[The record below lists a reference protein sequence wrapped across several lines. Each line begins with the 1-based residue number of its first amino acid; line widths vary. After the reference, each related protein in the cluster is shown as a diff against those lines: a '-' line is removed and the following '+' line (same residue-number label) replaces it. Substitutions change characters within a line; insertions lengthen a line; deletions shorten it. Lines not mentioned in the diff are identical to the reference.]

1 MIKNLSSQRLFITQ
15 TKSAFFVYLIAF
27 LFLPVLSLAQNHVSG
42 TVKDNNGKPLTNVS
56 VVVKNTRMG
65 TATDVSGNFSIAARP
80 NDVLVFSFTGYETK
94 EIHLNNQTKVS
105 VSLHTKANSL
115 DEVVVI
121 GYGSVKKKDMTGA
134 VGSVKMADLEKAPV
148 RNFED
153 ALAGRVAGVTASA
166 DDGQPGA
173 SVNIVIRGSNSL
185 TQDNSPLYVIDGFPM
200 ENPDNNAINPA
211 EIESIEVLKDAS
223 STAIYGARG
232 ANGVI
237 LITTKKGKIGKP
249 VINFNTYYGLQQYT
263 KKMKMM
269 SPYEYVKYASERNP
283 VYADSTYFVD
293 GKTLDDFKNI
303 KGVDLQDSLLGS
315 NPFQNYFLSLSGGSN
330 GTRYSI
336 SGSASNQS
344 GIIVNSGYDRYQGRM
359 RLDQKV
365 NEHLNVGINTNYSNL
380 NMYGTSPA
388 LGGNGF
394 YYGNL
399 LFSVWAFR
407 PVAGVINQADD
418 GIESDDADFI
428 GALQGFN
435 PIKTAKNELRKKV
448 SDILTTDAYAEYSF
462 AKFFKLRVT
471 GGLTKSK
478 VRTDAFDNSLTPRG
492 SPLTNTGKDNGVSG
506 SVIYDELSSW
516 LNENTLTF
524 EKKLNADNELNVLA
538 GFTMQGTNVSS
549 YGAAANHIPNEQ
561 LGTSGIDEGTPVYIH
576 STSSLY
582 TLASFLGRVNYS
594 YRSKYLLT
602 GSIRAD
608 GSSKFAPQN
617 RWSYFPSGAVAW
629 RISQENFM
637 KSINFIS
644 NAKVRVSYGATGNN
658 RVTDFAYL
666 SRISIPASG
675 GYAYDNVPV
684 NASTFSIL
692 GNENLKWETTA
703 QSDIGLDL
711 GFFNERISLNADV
724 YKKVTS
730 NLLLNA
736 AVPGSIG
743 FTTALKNI
751 GKVQNEGIEFTLNTI
766 NISNKNFNWNSNF
779 NISFNRNKLLAL
791 SEGETQRL
799 TTASWNT
806 LTSSVPLYIA
816 QVGKPLAMFYG
827 FIWEGNYQLED
838 FDKSSTGTYTLKDGI
853 PKYSSTV
860 QPGFIKYKDVNGDG
874 IINTDDQT
882 VIGNPNPKFTGG
894 FSNNFT
900 YKHFDLNVFFNF
912 SVGGDVINANRL
924 IFEGGGY
931 NNGQNM
937 YAVYANHWTP
947 DNPSNTYYA
956 VGGAGPDNMSYST
969 RVIEDGSYLKLKTVQ
984 LGYNFSSTL
993 LKRIKITNLRVYA
1006 SAQNLYTWTKY
1017 TGFDPEVSKFGSS
1030 ALQPAFDY
1038 SVYPYA
1044 RTVTF
1049 GLNVS
1054 F

>member
-1 MIKNLSSQRLFITQ
+1 MTKKLFSQGLSFKEK
-15 TKSAFFVYLIAF
+15 KSTFFVYLIAF
-27 LFLPVLSLAQNHVSG
+27 LFLPVISFAQSQVTG
-42 TVKDNNGKPLTNVS
+42 TVKDNTGKPLSNVS
-56 VVVKNTRMG
+56 VVVKNTSRG
-65 TATDVSGNFSIAARP
+65 TATDASGNFSISARP
-80 NDVLVFSFTGYETK
+80 TDVIVFSFTGFETK
-94 EIHLNNQTKVS
+94 EIKVNNQTKLS
-105 VSLHTKANSL
+105 VSLNTKANSL
-115 DEVVVI
+115 DEVVVV
-121 GYGSVKKKDMTGA
+121 GYGTVKKKDLTGS
-134 VGSVKMADLEKAPV
+134 VGSVKMGDLEKAPV
-148 RNFED
+148 RDFEE
-153 ALAGRVAGVTASA
+153 ALAGRVAGVTATSS
-166 DDGQPGA
+166 DGQPGA
-173 SVNIVIRGSNSL
+173 SVNITIRGNNSL

-249 VINFNTYYGLQQYT
+249 VINFNSYYGFQQNNKT
-263 KKMKMM
+263 IKLM
-269 SPYEYVKYASERNP
+269 SPYEYVKYAEERNP
-283 VYADSTYFVD
+283 IYADSTYLQN
-293 GKTLDDFKNI
+293 GKTLDDYKNI

-315 NPFQNYFLSLSGGSN
+315 HPFQNYFLSLSGGAN

-336 SGSASNQS
+336 SGSVSNQA
-344 GIIVNSGYDRYQGRM
+344 GIIVNSGYDRYQGRVT
-359 RLDQKV
+359 LDQKV
-365 NEHLNVGINTNYSNL
+365 NSHLNVGITTNYSHL
-380 NMYGTSPA
+380 NQYGTSPA

-394 YYGNL
+394 YQGNL
-399 LFSVWAFR
+399 LVSVWAFR
-407 PVAGVINQADD
+407 PVAGVINQDD
-418 GIESDDADFI
+418 NGIENDDADFV

-435 PIKTAKNELRKKV
+435 PIKTAKNELRKNV
-448 SDILTTDAYAEYSF
+448 SDILTTNGYSEYSL
-462 AKFFKLRVT
+462 AKYFKLRVT
-471 GGLTKSK
+471 GGLTQSK
-478 VRTDAFDNSLTPRG
+478 VRTDAFDNTQTPRG

-506 SVIYDELSSW
+506 SVIYNELTSW

-524 EKKLNADNELNVLA
+524 DKQLNAANQLNVLA

-549 YGAAANHIPNEQ
+549 YGASANHIPNEQ
-561 LGTSGIDEGTPVYIH
+561 LGTSGIDEGVPISIH

-594 YRSKYLLT
+594 YLSKYLIT

-637 KSINFIS
+637 KPLNFIS

-658 RVTDFAYL
+658 RVSDFAYL

-675 GYAYDNVPV
+675 GYAYDNVPE
-684 NASTFSIL
+684 NASTFTTL
-692 GNENLKWETTA
+692 GNENLKWETTT

-711 GFFNERISLNADV
+711 GLFNERISINADV

-751 GKVQNEGIEFTLNTI
+751 GKVQNEGLEFTLNTI
-766 NISNKNFNWNSNF
+766 NITNKTFNWNSNF

-799 TTASWNT
+799 TTASWST

-816 QVGKPLAMFYG
+816 QVGQPLAMFYG
-827 FIWEGNYQLED
+827 YTWEGNYQLND
-838 FDKSSTGTYTLKDGI
+838 FDKSSTGVYTLKKGV
-853 PKYSSTV
+853 PAYSGTI
-860 QPGFIKYKDVNGDG
+860 QPGYIKYKDVNGDSV
-874 IINTDDQT
+874 INTDDQT
-882 VIGNPNPKFTGG
+882 IIGNPNPKFTGG

-900 YKHFDLNVFFNF
+900 YKNFDLNVFFNF

-937 YAVYANHWTP
+937 YATYADRWTP
-947 DNPSNTYYA
+947 DNPSNKYYA
-956 VGGAGPDNMSYST
+956 SGGAGPVTMSYST

-984 LGYNFSSTL
+984 LGYNFSSSL

-1006 SAQNLYTWTKY
+1006 AAQNLYTWTKY

-1044 RTVTF
+1044 KTVTF
-1049 GLNVS
+1049 GLNAS

>member
-1 MIKNLSSQRLFITQ
+1 MSKNSTLQTLSFEKR
-15 TKSAFFVYLIAF
+15 KSVFFVYLMAF
-27 LFLPVLSLAQNHVSG
+27 LFLPVITLAQNRVSG

-65 TATDVSGNFSIAARP
+65 TATDVSGNFTITARP
-80 NDVLVFSFTGYETK
+80 ADVLVFSFTGYESK
-94 EIHLNNQTKVS
+94 ELKVNGQTKIT

-115 DEVVVI
+115 DEVVVV
-121 GYGSVKKKDMTGA
+121 GYGAVAKKDLTGS
-134 VGSVKMADLEKAPV
+134 VGTVKMADIEKAPV

-173 SVNIVIRGSNSL
+173 SVNIIIRGSNSL
-185 TQDNSPLYVIDGFPM
+185 TQDNSPLYVVDGFPM

-223 STAIYGARG
+223 ATAIYGARA

-249 VINFNTYYGLQQYT
+249 VLNLNTYYGFQQYT

-269 SPYEYVKYASERNP
+269 NPYDYVQYVSERNP
-283 VYADSTYFVD
+283 VYADSTYLIDGRTVD
-293 GKTLDDFKNI
+293 YYKDF
-303 KGVDLQDSLLGS
+303 KGVDLQDSLMGS
-315 NPFQNYFLSLSGGSN
+315 RPFQNYFLSLSGGAN

-336 SGSASNQS
+336 SGSASDQN
-344 GIIVNSGYDRYQGRM
+344 GVIVNSGYDRYQGRM

-365 NEHLNVGINTNYSNL
+365 NDHLNVGINTNYSNL
-380 NMYGTSPA
+380 TQYGTSPA

-394 YYGNL
+394 FYGNL

-407 PVAGVINQADD
+407 PIPGTINQSEN
-418 GIESDDADFI
+418 GIEEDDADFI

-448 SDILTTDAYAEYSF
+448 SDILTSDAYAEYSF
-462 AKFFKLRVT
+462 AKYFKLRVT
-471 GGLTKSK
+471 GGLTKTK
-478 VRTDAFDNSLTPRG
+478 TRNDVFDNTLTPRG

-506 SVIYDELSSW
+506 SVIYNELSSW

-524 EKKLNADNELNVLA
+524 EKKLNARNQLNVLG
-538 GFTMQGTNVSS
+538 GFTMQGTDVSS
-549 YGAAANHIPNEQ
+549 YGAAANHIPREQ
-561 LGTSGIDEGTPVYIH
+561 LGTSGIDEGVPI
-576 STSSLY
+576 SINSSSSLY
-582 TLASFLGRVNYS
+582 TLASFLGRINYS
-594 YRSKYLLT
+594 YFSKYLFT
-602 GSIRAD
+602 ASFRAD

-617 RWSYFPSGAVAW
+617 RWSYFPSGAIAW
-629 RISQENFM
+629 RISEENFM
-637 KSINFIS
+637 KAITAVS
-644 NAKVRVSYGATGNN
+644 NAKVRVSYGSTGNN
-658 RVTDFAYL
+658 RVSDFAYL

-675 GYAYDNVPV
+675 GYSYDNVPV
-684 NASTFSIL
+684 NASSISIL
-692 GNENLKWETTA
+692 GNENLKWETTT
-703 QSDIGLDL
+703 QTDIGFDL
-711 GFFNERISLNADV
+711 GLFNERISLSTDV
-724 YKKVTS
+724 YRKVTS

-751 GKVQNEGIEFTLNTI
+751 GKVQNQGLEFTLNTI

-816 QVGKPLAMFYG
+816 QIGKPLAMFYG
-827 FIWEGNYQLED
+827 MIWEGNYQLGD
-838 FDKSSTGTYTLKDGI
+838 FNKSSDGVYTLKDEVAGYNSKI
-853 PKYSSTV
+853 
-860 QPGFIKYKDVNGDG
+860 QPGYIKYKDVNGDG
-874 IINTDDQT
+874 VINTDDQT
-882 VIGNPNPKFTGG
+882 IIGNPNPKFTGG
-894 FSNNFT
+894 FSNNFS
-900 YKHFDLNVFFNF
+900 YKNFDLNVFFNF
-912 SVGGDVINANRL
+912 SVGGDVMNANRL

-931 NNGQNM
+931 NSGQNM
-937 YAVYANHWTP
+937 YAVYANHWTV
-947 DNPSNTYYA
+947 DNPNNSYYA
-956 VGGAGPDNMSYST
+956 VGGAGPDNLSYSS

-993 LKRIKITNLRVYA
+993 LKRIKITNLRIYA
-1006 SAQNLYTWTKY
+1006 SGQNLYTWTKY

-1044 RTVTF
+1044 RTITF
-1049 GLNVS
+1049 GLNAT